1 MPVESRE
8 PPGIPGRFKYDLS
21 RWSAN
26 DIREAL
32 RRAKQWKIPYQWQDG
47 ARVLVIP
54 AKYEEAAKRFVLRKS

>member
-1 MPVESRE
+1 ME